1 MNWYLIFYLFSIV
14 ENLGTF
20 FGWMCVLTTII
31 FAVSLLIFIGYKFS
45 ANTKTTYGGEIT
57 SRDETDEDKEN
68 LRIMRKWLW
77 YSTPLFVFFWLAY
90 IATPSK
96 KDVLLIIAGGA
107 VGEFVTTDANAKA
120 LPADI
125 TKFLRAEILKAT
137 AELGTDFEDPNLEKI
152 RNMSREE
159 LEKLAIEK
167 LDSAKAILK

>member
-14 ENLGTF
+14 DNLSTF

-31 FAVSLLIFIGYKFS
+31 FAVSFLIFVCYKFS
-45 ANTKTTYGGEIT
+45 ANTKTTYDGTIT
-57 SRDETDEDKEN
+57 SKDETDEDKEN

-77 YSTPLFVFFWLAY
+77 YSTPMFIFFWLAY
-90 IATPSK
+90 IATPAK
-96 KDVLLIIAGGA
+96 KDMLLIIAGGA

-137 AELGTDFEDPNLEKI
+137 ADLNMELDPNLEKI
-152 RNMSREE
+152 KSMSREE